1 MNRGTAA
8 LGIAL
13 VTTGIILAVALLIP
27 IEIRHTAPFGFRQT
41 LDRSRGIA
49 VNGVTVTS
57 NYANFNRIDLDLRA
71 YTEQER
77 YDFIVRIR
85 PLTEDAEA
93 VRSVR
98 ITRPYDEIAV
108 NKAAL
113 ADPFSTVRF
122 DPIADSSGKSYYVW
136 VERGPRNQDDI
147 VALWSVKSY
156 SRLRGTAALTAFI
169 TGVPVKMPQWA
180 GWGVLVGLMVLFI
193 AAFAALILSLGRWAW
208 YDAWGPTASPATY
221 PASESPP

>member
-41 LDRSRGIA
+41 LDRSRGLA

-85 PLTEDAEA
+85 PLTEDA
-93 VRSVR
+93 VRRDCGQQGGACRSFFD
-98 ITRPYDEIAV
+98 RP
-108 NKAAL
+108 
-113 ADPFSTVRF
+113 FR
-122 DPIADSSGKSYYVW
+122 SY
-136 VERGPRNQDDI
+136 R
-147 VALWSVKSY
+147 
-156 SRLRGTAALTAFI
+156 
-169 TGVPVKMPQWA
+169 
-180 GWGVLVGLMVLFI
+180 
-193 AAFAALILSLGRWAW
+193 
-208 YDAWGPTASPATY
+208 
-221 PASESPP
+221 